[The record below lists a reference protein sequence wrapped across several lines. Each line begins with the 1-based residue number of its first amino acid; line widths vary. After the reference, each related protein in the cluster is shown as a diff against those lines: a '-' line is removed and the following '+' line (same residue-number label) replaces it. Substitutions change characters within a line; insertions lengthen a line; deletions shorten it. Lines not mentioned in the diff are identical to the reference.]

1 MNKIL
6 IPLLLVVHFLIA
18 TSPLLT
24 TRIDGPQSMLL
35 TFGFMASVVIYAA
48 SFFETGRAKLVLA
61 VLYTSIAYML
71 AHSLGMILQGALYV
85 LALAGLIALVAAIL
99 FALFRRP
106 SQPFPDSGLL
116 RLSLAMWL
124 LALFAMSFPA
134 FAWAEAAYNAI
145 SIKFATL
152 AFLAFL
158 CTMSMDRVRK
168 WGTPLQL
175 LLTLYI
181 GAHYGIPTT
190 DLATHG
196 LFGIIMTA
204 SSAIIALTFVVLG
217 WAYVRFLSEER
228 RETHTEHPA
237 TPGGERTP

>member
-1 MNKIL
+1 MNRIL

-18 TSPLLT
+18 TNPLLT
-24 TRIDGPQSMLL
+24 ARLDGPQSMLL

-61 VLYTSIAYML
+61 VLYPSIAFML
-71 AHSLGMILQGALYV
+71 AQPLGMILQGALYV

-99 FALFRRP
+99 FALFCKP
-106 SQPFPDSGLL
+106 SQPFPDNGLL

-124 LALFAMSFPA
+124 LTLFAISFPA
-134 FAWAEAAYNAI
+134 LAWAEAAYNAI
-145 SIKFATL
+145 SIKFAAL

-158 CTMSMDRVRK
+158 CTTTMTSVRK

-190 DLATHG
+190 DFATHG

-204 SSAIIALTFVVLG
+204 SSAIIALTFAVLG
-217 WAYVRFLSEER
+217 WTYARFLLER
-228 RETHTEHPA
+228 RRA
-237 TPGGERTP
+237 GRNA